1 MKFLNRQC
9 LDVPMSYS
17 FYTEDF
23 NGYIYPLI
31 PHPLTD
37 FLANFQKLMV
47 TRNGCLSALW
57 GQFTKRA
64 S

>member
-1 MKFLNRQC
+1 MQFLNRQY
-9 LDVPMSYS
+9 LDVPTSYS

-37 FLANFQKLMV
+37 FLANIQKLMV
-47 TRNGCLSALW
+47 TKIGCVSALW